1 MQLPELTPEELT
13 ADLLAIIRGLSCIDS
28 GEHPIWRW
36 QRWIKEDPERAWQ
49 VFEQVVGEAPLDP
62 DVLESVVYNLQILL
76 SRRWNDFAGRA
87 VALVQS
93 SPLLDLVVG
102 PEVLTREH
110 YGPRY
115 RDLDELAMV
124 WVHQHV
130 HSDAAH
136 HVSRMMREDPTLG
149 LHLALEIIERGP
161 LHGFETGALH
171 SPLRTLLLHH
181 GPAVIDQIEHA
192 AGKSPALRR
201 AIWDGRRLN
210 PGSGSPRAVRT
221 DVWDRLMRAAGE
233 TTLYNTP
240 APTGTRRPLGAELD
254 QLLDGWFLAE
264 ESFWA
269 WGEVNDLI
277 GDAPEKG
284 WLAIQALVRHAPDN
298 RTLGGIGAGPLED
311 LVRQHGADFIHP
323 VEELARKDERF
334 RVALGTI
341 WLKLE
346 GSSESLIRR
355 YWIAS
360 GRELAVLDA
369 PKGWDA
375 E

>member
-1 MQLPELTPEELT
+1 MTPEELT
-13 ADLLAIIRGLSCIDS
+13 ADLLATIRGLSHIDS

-49 VFEQVVGEAPLDP
+49 VFEQIVRAAPHDP
-62 DVLESVVYNLQILL
+62 DVLESVAYNLQILL
-76 SRRWNDFAGRA
+76 SRRWDDFAERA
-87 VALVQS
+87 VALVRS
-93 SPLLDLVVG
+93 SRLLDLVVG

-115 RDLDELAMV
+115 RDLDELATV
-124 WVHQHV
+124 WVHQYA

-136 HVSRMMREDPTLG
+136 QVTRIMREDPTLG
-149 LHLALEIIERGP
+149 LHLALEIIERGS
-161 LHGFETGALH
+161 LHGFETDDLH
-171 SPLRTLLLHH
+171 GPLRMLMLHH
-181 GPAVIDQIEHA
+181 GPEVIDQIEHA

-210 PGSGSPRAVRT
+210 PWSGSPGAVRA

-240 APTGTRRPLGAELD
+240 APEGTRYPLGAEHD
-254 QLLDGWFLAE
+254 QLLDRWFVAE

-269 WGEVNDLI
+269 WSEVNDLI
-277 GDAPEKG
+277 HDAPEKG

-298 RTLGGIGAGPLED
+298 TTLGGIGAGPLED
-311 LVRQHGADFIHP
+311 LIRRHGADFIHP
-323 VEELARKDERF
+323 IEELARKDERF
-334 RVALGTI
+334 RVALGSV

-369 PKGWDA
+369 PKGWEA